1 MLAQQVR
8 RLYRMSLCRNRR
20 LSKEECASFVGI
32 SPKVVW
38 LYQKQAG
45 RFSKEQLEYWLI
57 LLTETDEKVKTGQ
70 LDVEDGIWSL
80 MAQV

>member
-1 MLAQQVR
+1 M
-8 RLYRMSLCRNRR
+8 
-20 LSKEECASFVGI
+20 
-32 SPKVVW
+32 VW